1 LKYFFILFNVLIF
14 ISAQNWSQ
22 ESSKIITIIQSG
34 SLEKNEV
41 IYPDANILLKKNNIR
56 VHLFHEG
63 ADIRSDKSIFYSK
76 NNFFNAEGNVIFNQG
91 DTLILTSDYFEY
103 DGIKKK
109 AIAKGNVL
117 LKMPD
122 MTLETDTLFL
132 DRIKNIAFYKTPGKI
147 IDNSNILISNEGTYY
162 IDKKKYNF
170 NKNVR
175 INNPEYV
182 LTSTSLDYFTI
193 TKESF
198 FYGPSKIIG
207 KDYDIYCERGY
218 YDSNKQTGN
227 FKQNAIIYYN
237 QRIIEGD
244 SLYFENEKK
253 YASASNKIIITDTIN
268 NSIIKGNFG
277 EIFKNKDS
285 AIITKKA
292 LAINIIDNDSL
303 YIHADTLI
311 ATGPAD
317 KRFLRGYYNVKILK
331 TDIKGKSDSLYLNES
346 TGKMEL
352 LMKPFSKKDLQVLSS
367 EKKTAKNPVL
377 WFEKSQMSGEIIHL
391 ITDLESKKLD
401 SLYIFG
407 NSFIIEKDSLSENGY
422 NQIKGI
428 NLLGDFEKGNLKNIL
443 VDKNTEV
450 IYYMYSDEGEL
461 VGINKTICSSIKMD
475 FNNNEIEKISFYISP
490 DGKLKPEK
498 LVDENLRELDGFIWR
513 INEKPN
519 TINDL
524 FKK

>member
-1 LKYFFILFNVLIF
+1 MKYFFVLLNFLLF
-14 ISAQNWSQ
+14 ISQLNWSQ
-22 ESSKIITIIQSG
+22 ESSKIIRIIQSG
-34 SLEKNEV
+34 SLEKNE
-41 IYPDANILLKKNNIR
+41 IKYPNANILLKKNEIR

-63 ADIRSDKSIFYSK
+63 ANIKSDKSVFYPK
-76 NNFFNAEGNVIFNQG
+76 KNFFNAEGNVVFNQG
-91 DTLILTSDYFEY
+91 DTLTLTSNYFEY
-103 DGIKKK
+103 DGTSKKGV
-109 AIAKGNVL
+109 AKGNVV
-117 LKMPD
+117 LKRPD

-147 IDNSNILISNEGTYY
+147 IDNSNILKSNEGTYY
-162 IDKKKYNF
+162 ISQKKYNF
-170 NKNVR
+170 NKNVK
-175 INNPEYV
+175 INNPEYI
-182 LTSTSLDYFTI
+182 LTSSRLDYFTD

-207 KDYDIYCERGY
+207 KDYDIYCEKGY
-218 YDSNKQTGN
+218 YDSNKQSGN
-227 FKQNAIIYYN
+227 FKKNAIIYYN

-253 YASASNKIIITDTIN
+253 YASATNKIIITDTIN
-268 NSIIKGNFG
+268 NSLIKGDFG

-292 LAINIIDNDSL
+292 LAINIIDDDSL

-311 ATGPAD
+311 ATGPVE

-331 TDIKGKSDSLYLNES
+331 TDIKGKSDSLFLDES

-352 LMKPFSKKDLQVLSS
+352 LMKPLSKKELQVLSS
-367 EKKTAKNPVL
+367 QKKTAKNPVL
-377 WFEKSQMSGEIIHL
+377 WFEKSQMSGETIHL
-391 ITDLESKKLD
+391 ITNLESKKLD

-428 NLLGDFEKGNLKNIL
+428 NLYGDFEDGNLKNIN
-443 VDKNTEV
+443 VNKNTEV

-475 FNNNEIEKISFYISP
+475 FNNNEIEKISFYVTP
-490 DGKLKPEK
+490 DGELKPEK
-498 LVDENLRELDGFIWR
+498 LIDKNLRELDGFIWR
-513 INEKPN
+513 INEKP
-519 TINDL
+519 TTVKEL
-524 FKK
+524 FSK